1 MGHGN
6 SSSDDLLTVDYDIV
20 IMKGEMTEEE
30 ILQEICENKAIKK
43 EVEDKKD
50 KDNENEIA
58 IKLT

>member
-6 SSSDDLLTVDYDIV
+6 SNSDDLLTVDYDIV

-30 ILQEICENKAIKK
+30 ILQEICENKAIEE

-50 KDNENEIA
+50 KDNENEIV

>member
-50 KDNENEIA
+50 KDNENEIV

>member
-6 SSSDDLLTVDYDIV
+6 SHSDDLLTVDYDIV

-30 ILQEICENKAIKK
+30 ILQEICENKAI
-43 EVEDKKD
+43 EQDVEDKKD